1 MNILGAIFDLDGT
14 ILDSMGIWASIASR
28 YLRSLGIQPRADV
41 DDVVKTLSMEDA
53 ARYFIREY
61 HVSRSVP
68 EIVQEVCG
76 MIETFYRET
85 VPLKPGA
92 AQLLAWLQQKG
103 VQICAAT
110 SGDKTLAEAALS
122 RCGVL
127 PYFKRIFTCA
137 EVGHGKEEPIIYET
151 ARAFL
156 GTQTAETVV
165 FEDTLYALQTAKAA
179 GFPTAAVADPSSEQ
193 DREAIRLCADV
204 YLHTLM
210 DWVRIYG

>member
-1 MNILGAIFDLDGT
+1 MNIRGAIFDLDGT

-76 MIETFYRET
+76 MIETFYREAFL
-85 VPLKPGA
+85 LKRGA

-137 EVGHGKEEPIIYET
+137 EVGHGKEEPMKRHVPSS
-151 ARAFL
+151 ARKPRKPSCL
-156 GTQTAETVV
+156 KMRCMRCKRQRRRDSRLLPSQT
-165 FEDTLYALQTAKAA
+165 LPPNRTAKPY
-179 GFPTAAVADPSSEQ
+179 GFARTFIC
-193 DREAIRLCADV
+193 IR
-204 YLHTLM
+204 
-210 DWVRIYG
+210 